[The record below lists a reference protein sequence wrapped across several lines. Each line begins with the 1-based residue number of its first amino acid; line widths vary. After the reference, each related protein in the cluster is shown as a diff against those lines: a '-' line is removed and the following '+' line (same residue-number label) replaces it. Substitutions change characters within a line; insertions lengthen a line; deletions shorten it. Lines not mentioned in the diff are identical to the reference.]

1 MIAILAWFA
10 LFCKDC
16 FGGASAGKRIIG
28 IQVIDANTGQIASPL
43 KCVFR
48 NLFYFLTFVEC
59 IAMYYSSNGLRI
71 GDYASHTKVILYNK
85 ALQSPKLSQ
94 SILAIGYAL
103 IGLLLFELFYY
114 FRASYLDYRD
124 FYINKYSCSA
134 GYINPAVLLIQKEL
148 RKRTVYVS
156 FAKWT

>member
-1 MIAILAWFA
+1 MIAIFAWFA

-16 FGGASAGKRIIG
+16 FGGASVGRRIVG
-28 IQVIDANTGQIASPL
+28 IQVVDANTGQIANPL

-48 NLFYFLTFVEC
+48 NLFYFLTFIEC

-103 IGLLLFELFYY
+103 IGLILFELFYY
-114 FRASYLDYRD
+114 FRASSFGLQ
-124 FYINKYSCSA
+124 
-134 GYINPAVLLIQKEL
+134 GLLYQ
-148 RKRTVYVS
+148 
-156 FAKWT
+156 